1 MEREG
6 KERTCAREEKKGT
19 TTPTPNSMYV
29 YVFVNLLFVI
39 DKRQE
44 DEGGKKIVSFLCCF
58 IRFIVTCKNVYIEK
72 ITYIS
77 CSTLSIFCCYIEMS
91 TMLTT

>member
-1 MEREG
+1 MREKKMEREG

-44 DEGGKKIVSFLCCF
+44 DEGGKKN
-58 IRFIVTCKNVYIEK
+58 RFFFMLFYSIYCYMQKCVY
-72 ITYIS
+72 
-77 CSTLSIFCCYIEMS
+77 
-91 TMLTT
+91 

>member
-39 DKRQE
+39 DKKTKR
-44 DEGGKKIVSFLCCF
+44 KKKSFFFLCCF
-58 IRFIVTCKNVYIEK
+58 IRFIVTCKKAYIGK

-91 TMLTT
+91 TMLTIQY

>member
-1 MEREG
+1 MREKMEGEG

-44 DEGGKKIVSFLCCF
+44 DEGGKKSVFFYVVLFDLLLHAKMCIL
-58 IRFIVTCKNVYIEK
+58 KK
-72 ITYIS
+72 
-77 CSTLSIFCCYIEMS
+77 
-91 TMLTT
+91 